1 MLSQAQVSTTA
12 LPSLEMTIIK
22 NYAKII
28 VLTKCR
34 LSFFYYFCK
43 KVFLMDKFFEILD
56 TAIKN
61 DILVKMTLSKPVS
74 KNSELRNIYAKPI
87 LLKDN
92 KMYQFTYRYERRD
105 ETKNFDA
112 AQTMEQVRSLVP
124 ETFQNV
130 SLFTLTED
138 VTLLVSKKG
147 KPTMMCKKVQEN
159 REQDLSHDH
168 EKQRLI
174 DPNKPWWHL
183 LGLTTRE
190 GKVTAD
196 MQHKYK
202 QICKYVEI
210 VDGVMRQTKF
220 DDEIH
225 IADMGAG
232 KGYLTFALYEYLTTH
247 YDKKIEMEGVEIRK
261 DLVLKI
267 NDICKDTRP
276 CVSTKSTIRF
286 VECSIVDYQPS
297 RLDVLIALHA
307 CDTATDDAIL
317 KGIRNNAKLIICAPC
332 CHKQIRREMERSGK
346 TDAITRY
353 GIFLERQAVMITDT
367 IRALVLEY
375 CGYKTQVMEFIEID
389 NTPKNVLLVGRKT
402 DKPVDKEAIAK
413 QIKGLMDQYGIE
425 EHYLWKNLWK
435 NCRAY

>member
-1 MLSQAQVSTTA
+1 M
-12 LPSLEMTIIK
+12 E
-22 NYAKII
+22 
-28 VLTKCR
+28 
-34 LSFFYYFCK
+34 
-43 KVFLMDKFFEILD
+43 KFFEKLD
-56 TAIKN
+56 LAIKN

-74 KNSELRNIYAKPI
+74 KNSELRNIYVKPI
-87 LLKDN
+87 LLKN
-92 KMYQFTYRYERRD
+92 NNMYQFTYRYERRD

-112 AQTMEQVRSLVP
+112 MQTIEQVRSLVP
-124 ETFQNV
+124 EVFQNV
-130 SLFTLTED
+130 SLFTFTED

-147 KPTMMCKKVQEN
+147 KPTLMCKKVQES

-174 DPNKPWWHL
+174 DPTKPWWHL
-183 LGLTTRE
+183 LGLTTRD

-247 YDKKIEMEGVEIRK
+247 YDKKIVMEGVEIRK
-261 DLVLKI
+261 DLVEKI
-267 NDICKDTRP
+267 NDIIQKCQLNDFKF
-276 CVSTKSTIRF
+276 I
-286 VECSIVDYQPS
+286 ENSIESYKPS
-297 RLDVLIALHA
+297 KLDVLIALHA

-332 CHKQIRREMERSGK
+332 CHKQIRHEMEKSGK
-346 TDAITRY
+346 TDAITKY

-375 CGYKTQVMEFIEID
+375 CGYKTQIMEFIEID

-402 DKPVDKEAIAK
+402 DKHIDKEAIAK
-413 QIKGLMDQYGIE
+413 QIKALMEQYGIE

-435 NCRAY
+435 NCRTY

>member
-1 MLSQAQVSTTA
+1 M
-12 LPSLEMTIIK
+12 E
-22 NYAKII
+22 N
-28 VLTKCR
+28 
-34 LSFFYYFCK
+34 
-43 KVFLMDKFFEILD
+43 FFEKLD
-56 TAIKN
+56 STLKN
-61 DILVKMTLSKPVS
+61 DFLVKITLSKPVS
-74 KNSELRNIYAKPI
+74 KNNELRNVYVKPI

-112 AQTMEQVRSLVP
+112 RQTLEQVKNLVP
-124 ETFQNV
+124 EVFQNV

-147 KPTMMCKKVQEN
+147 KPTLMCKKINEK
-159 REQDLSHDH
+159 READLSHDH

-174 DPNKPWWHL
+174 DPTNPWWHL
-183 LGLTTRE
+183 LGLTSRD
-190 GKVTAD
+190 GKVLAD
-196 MQHKYK
+196 MQHKFK

-220 DDEIH
+220 GDEIH

-247 YDKKIEMEGVEIRK
+247 YDKKIVMEGVEIRPE
-261 DLVLKI
+261 LVEKI
-267 NDICKDTRP
+267 NEIIRINA
-276 CVSTKSTIRF
+276 SMINWKSNMQFVHNTIA
-286 VECSIVDYQPS
+286 DYKPS
-297 RLDVLIALHA
+297 KLDVLIALHA

-332 CHKQIRREMERSGK
+332 CHKQVRREMEKSGK
-346 TDAITRY
+346 TDAITKY
-353 GIFLERQAVMITDT
+353 GIFLERQAVMITDA

-402 DKPVDKEAIAK
+402 EQPIDKESIVA
-413 QIKGLMDQYGIE
+413 QIKGLLEQYGIE

-435 NCRAY
+435 NCRTY

>member
-1 MLSQAQVSTTA
+1 MDRFFAKLEN
-12 LPSLEMTIIK
+12 SLKDDSII
-22 NYAKII
+22 
-28 VLTKCR
+28 
-34 LSFFYYFCK
+34 
-43 KVFLMDKFFEILD
+43 
-56 TAIKN
+56 
-61 DILVKMTLSKPVS
+61 KMTLSKPVL
-74 KNSELRNIYAKPI
+74 KNSELRNIYVKPI
-87 LLKDN
+87 LLKNN
-92 KMYQFTYRYERRD
+92 KMCQFTYRYERRD
-105 ETKNFDA
+105 ETKNFDV
-112 AQTMEQVRSLVP
+112 AQTMEQVRSIVP
-124 ETFQNV
+124 EVFQNV

-147 KPTMMCKKVQEN
+147 KPTLMCKKVQEN

-174 DPNKPWWHL
+174 APTNPWWHL
-183 LGLTTRE
+183 LGLTTRD

-247 YDKKIEMEGVEIRK
+247 YDKKIVMEGVEIRK
-261 DLVLKI
+261 DLVEKI
-267 NDICKDTRP
+267 NEIIQKCQLNDFKFI
-276 CVSTKSTIRF
+276 
-286 VECSIVDYQPS
+286 ENSIESYKPS
-297 RLDVLIALHA
+297 KLDVLIALHA

-317 KGIRNNAKLIICAPC
+317 KGIRNNANLIICAPC
-332 CHKQIRREMERSGK
+332 CHKQIRREMEKSGK
-346 TDAITRY
+346 TDAITKF

-402 DKPVDKEAIAK
+402 DKPIDKEAIAA
-413 QIKGLMDQYGIE
+413 QIKKLMEQYGIE

-435 NCRAY
+435 NCRTY

>member
-1 MLSQAQVSTTA
+1 MEGFFEKLETA
-12 LPSLEMTIIK
+12 LK
-22 NYAKII
+22 N
-28 VLTKCR
+28 
-34 LSFFYYFCK
+34 
-43 KVFLMDKFFEILD
+43 
-56 TAIKN
+56 N
-61 DILVKMTLSKPVS
+61 GLVKMTLSKPVS
-74 KNSELRNIYAKPI
+74 KNSDLRNVYVKPI

-112 AQTMEQVRSLVP
+112 SQTMEQVRSLVP
-124 ETFQNV
+124 ADFQNV

-147 KPTMMCKKVQEN
+147 KPTLMCKKINEKRDV
-159 REQDLSHDH
+159 DLSHDH

-174 DPNKPWWHL
+174 DPSNPWWHI
-183 LGLTTRE
+183 LGLTTRD

-196 MQHKYK
+196 MQHKFK

-220 DDEIH
+220 GDEIH

-232 KGYLTFALYEYLTTH
+232 KGYLTFALYECLTRN
-247 YDKKIEMEGVEIRK
+247 YDKKIVMEGVEIRK

-267 NDICKDTRP
+267 NDIIEKCQLNDFKF
-276 CVSTKSTIRF
+276 I
-286 VECSIVDYQPS
+286 ENSIEDYKPS
-297 RLDVLIALHA
+297 KLDVLIALHA

-317 KGIRNNAKLIICAPC
+317 KGIRNNAQLIICAPC
-332 CHKQIRREMERSGK
+332 CHKQIRREMEKSGK
-346 TDAITRY
+346 FDSITRY
-353 GIFLERQAVMITDT
+353 GIFLERQAVMITDAV
-367 IRALVLEY
+367 RALVLEY

-402 DKPVDKEAIAK
+402 DKPVDKEAVSN
-413 QIKGLMDQYGIE
+413 QIRGILEQYGIG
-425 EHYLWKNLWK
+425 EHYLWSKMWRSVRLT
-435 NCRAY
+435 

>member
-1 MLSQAQVSTTA
+1 M
-12 LPSLEMTIIK
+12 E
-22 NYAKII
+22 
-28 VLTKCR
+28 
-34 LSFFYYFCK
+34 
-43 KVFLMDKFFEILD
+43 KFFAKLENSL
-56 TAIKN
+56 N
-61 DILVKMTLSKPVS
+61 DDSIVKMTLSKPVS
-74 KNSELRNIYAKPI
+74 KNSELRNIYVKPI
-87 LLKDN
+87 LLKNN

-112 AQTMEQVRSLVP
+112 TQTMEQMRSLVP
-124 ETFQNV
+124 EVFQNV
-130 SLFTLTED
+130 SLFTITED

-147 KPTMMCKKVQEN
+147 KPTLMCKKVQES

-174 DPNKPWWHL
+174 DPTKPWWHL
-183 LGLTTRE
+183 LGLTTQD

-247 YDKKIEMEGVEIRK
+247 YDKKIVMEGVEIRK
-261 DLVLKI
+261 DLVEKI
-267 NDICKDTRP
+267 NDIIQKCQLNDFKF
-276 CVSTKSTIRF
+276 I
-286 VECSIVDYQPS
+286 ENSIENYQPS
-297 RLDVLIALHA
+297 RFDVLIALHA

-332 CHKQIRREMERSGK
+332 CHKQIRHEMEKSGK

-353 GIFLERQAVMITDT
+353 GIFLERQAVMITDA

-413 QIKGLMDQYGIE
+413 QIKALMEQYGIE

-435 NCRAY
+435 NCRTY

>member
-1 MLSQAQVSTTA
+1 M
-12 LPSLEMTIIK
+12 E
-22 NYAKII
+22 
-28 VLTKCR
+28 
-34 LSFFYYFCK
+34 
-43 KVFLMDKFFEILD
+43 KFFEKLD
-56 TAIKN
+56 LAIKN
-61 DILVKMTLSKPVS
+61 DILVKITLSKPVS
-74 KNSELRNIYAKPI
+74 KNSELSNIYVKPI
-87 LLKDN
+87 LLKNN

-112 AQTMEQVRSLVP
+112 TQTIEQVRSLVP
-124 ETFQNV
+124 EVFQNV

-147 KPTMMCKKVQEN
+147 KPTLMCKKVQES

-174 DPNKPWWHL
+174 DPTKPWWHL
-183 LGLTTRE
+183 LGLTTQD

-247 YDKKIEMEGVEIRK
+247 YDKKIVMEGVEIRK
-261 DLVLKI
+261 DLVEKI
-267 NDICKDTRP
+267 NDIIQKCQLNDFKF
-276 CVSTKSTIRF
+276 I
-286 VECSIVDYQPS
+286 ENSIENYQPS

-332 CHKQIRREMERSGK
+332 CHKQIRHEMEKSGK
-346 TDAITRY
+346 TDAITKY

-413 QIKGLMDQYGIE
+413 QIKALMEQYGIE

-435 NCRAY
+435 NCRTY

>member
-1 MLSQAQVSTTA
+1 MEGFFEKLETA
-12 LPSLEMTIIK
+12 LK
-22 NYAKII
+22 NN
-28 VLTKCR
+28 
-34 LSFFYYFCK
+34 S
-43 KVFLMDKFFEILD
+43 
-56 TAIKN
+56 
-61 DILVKMTLSKPVS
+61 LVKMTLSKPVS
-74 KNSELRNIYAKPI
+74 KISDLRNVYVKPI

-112 AQTMEQVRSLVP
+112 SQTMEQVRSLVP
-124 ETFQNV
+124 ADFQNV

-147 KPTMMCKKVQEN
+147 KPTLMCKKINEK
-159 REQDLSHDH
+159 REVDLSHDH

-174 DPNKPWWHL
+174 DPSNPWWHL
-183 LGLTTRE
+183 LGLTTRD

-196 MQHKYK
+196 MQHKFK

-220 DDEIH
+220 GDEIH

-232 KGYLTFALYEYLTTH
+232 KGYLTFALYEYLTRN
-247 YDKKIEMEGVEIRK
+247 YDKKIVMEGVEIRK

-267 NDICKDTRP
+267 NDIIEKCQLNDFKF
-276 CVSTKSTIRF
+276 I
-286 VECSIVDYQPS
+286 ENSIEDYKPS
-297 RLDVLIALHA
+297 KLDVLIALHA

-332 CHKQIRREMERSGK
+332 CHKQIRREMEKSGK
-346 TDAITRY
+346 FDSITRY
-353 GIFLERQAVMITDT
+353 GIFLERQAVMITDAV
-367 IRALVLEY
+367 RALVLEY

-402 DKPVDKEAIAK
+402 DKPVDKEAVSN
-413 QIKGLMDQYGIE
+413 QIRGILEQYGIG
-425 EHYLWKNLWK
+425 EHYLWSKMWRNVRLT
-435 NCRAY
+435 

>member
-1 MLSQAQVSTTA
+1 
-12 LPSLEMTIIK
+12 
-22 NYAKII
+22 
-28 VLTKCR
+28 
-34 LSFFYYFCK
+34 
-43 KVFLMDKFFEILD
+43 
-56 TAIKN
+56 
-61 DILVKMTLSKPVS
+61 
-74 KNSELRNIYAKPI
+74 
-87 LLKDN
+87 
-92 KMYQFTYRYERRD
+92 MYQFTYRYERRD

-112 AQTMEQVRSLVP
+112 TQTIEQVRSLVP
-124 ETFQNV
+124 EVFQNV
-130 SLFTLTED
+130 SLFTITED

-147 KPTMMCKKVQEN
+147 KPTLMCKKVQES

-174 DPNKPWWHL
+174 DPTKPWWHL
-183 LGLTTRE
+183 LGLTTQD

-247 YDKKIEMEGVEIRK
+247 YDKKIVMEGVEIRK
-261 DLVLKI
+261 DLVEKI
-267 NDICKDTRP
+267 NEIIQKCQLNDFKFI
-276 CVSTKSTIRF
+276 
-286 VECSIVDYQPS
+286 ENSIESYKPS
-297 RLDVLIALHA
+297 KLDVLIALHA

-332 CHKQIRREMERSGK
+332 CHKQIRHEMEKSGK
-346 TDAITRY
+346 TDAITKY

-375 CGYKTQVMEFIEID
+375 CGYKTQIMEFIEID

-402 DKPVDKEAIAK
+402 DKHIDKEAIAK
-413 QIKGLMDQYGIE
+413 QIKALMEQYGIE

-435 NCRAY
+435 NCRTY

>member
-1 MLSQAQVSTTA
+1 M
-12 LPSLEMTIIK
+12 E
-22 NYAKII
+22 
-28 VLTKCR
+28 
-34 LSFFYYFCK
+34 
-43 KVFLMDKFFEILD
+43 KFFEKLD
-56 TAIKN
+56 AALKN
-61 DILVKMTLSKPVS
+61 GSIVKMTLSKPVS
-74 KNSELRNIYAKPI
+74 KNSDLRNIYIKPI

-92 KMYQFTYRYERRD
+92 KMYQFIYRYERRD

-112 AQTMEQVRSLVP
+112 KQTMEQVRNLVP

-147 KPTMMCKKVQEN
+147 KPTLMCKKINESRDV
-159 REQDLSHDH
+159 DLSHDH

-174 DPNKPWWHL
+174 DPSKPWWHL
-183 LGLTTRE
+183 LGLTTRD

-196 MQHKYK
+196 MQHKFK

-220 DDEIH
+220 GDEIH

-247 YDKKIEMEGVEIRK
+247 YDKKIVMEGVEIRK
-261 DLVLKI
+261 DLVEKI
-267 NDICKDTRP
+267 NEI
-276 CVSTKSTIRF
+276 IRISRINEIRRISNIQF
-286 VECSIVDYQPS
+286 VQNSIEDYKPEN
-297 RLDVLIALHA
+297 LDVLIALHA

-332 CHKQIRREMERSGK
+332 CHKQIRREMEKSGK
-346 TDAITRY
+346 TDSITKY
-353 GIFLERQAVMITDT
+353 GIFLERQAVMITDAV
-367 IRALVLEY
+367 RALVLEY

-389 NTPKNVLLVGRKT
+389 NTPKNVLLVGRKS
-402 DKPVDKEAIAK
+402 DKPVDKEAVAK
-413 QIKGLMDQYGIE
+413 QIKYLLSQYGVG

-435 NCRAY
+435 KFH

>member
-1 MLSQAQVSTTA
+1 M
-12 LPSLEMTIIK
+12 E
-22 NYAKII
+22 
-28 VLTKCR
+28 
-34 LSFFYYFCK
+34 
-43 KVFLMDKFFEILD
+43 KFFEKLD
-56 TAIKN
+56 LAIKN

-74 KNSELRNIYAKPI
+74 KNSELRNIYVKPI
-87 LLKDN
+87 LLKNN

-112 AQTMEQVRSLVP
+112 TQTIEQVRSLVP
-124 ETFQNV
+124 EVFQNV

-147 KPTMMCKKVQEN
+147 MPTLMCKKVQES
-159 REQDLSHDH
+159 REQEFSHDH

-174 DPNKPWWHL
+174 DPTKPWWHL
-183 LGLTTRE
+183 LGLTTQD

-247 YDKKIEMEGVEIRK
+247 YDKKIVMEGVEIRK
-261 DLVLKI
+261 DLVEKI
-267 NDICKDTRP
+267 NDIIQKCQLNDFKF
-276 CVSTKSTIRF
+276 I
-286 VECSIVDYQPS
+286 ENSIENYQLS

-332 CHKQIRREMERSGK
+332 CHKQIRHEMEKSGK
-346 TDAITRY
+346 TDAITKY

-413 QIKGLMDQYGIE
+413 QIKALMEQYGIE

-435 NCRAY
+435 NCRTY

>member
-1 MLSQAQVSTTA
+1 M
-12 LPSLEMTIIK
+12 E
-22 NYAKII
+22 
-28 VLTKCR
+28 
-34 LSFFYYFCK
+34 
-43 KVFLMDKFFEILD
+43 KFFAKVENSLKDNSI
-56 TAIKN
+56 
-61 DILVKMTLSKPVS
+61 VKMTLSKPVS
-74 KNSELRNIYAKPI
+74 KNNELRNVYVKPI

-92 KMYQFTYRYERRD
+92 KMYQFTFRYERRD

-112 AQTMEQVRSLVP
+112 RQTLEQVKNLVP
-124 ETFQNV
+124 EVFQNV

-147 KPTMMCKKVQEN
+147 KPTLMCKKINEK
-159 REQDLSHDH
+159 READLSHDH

-174 DPNKPWWHL
+174 DPTNPWWHL
-183 LGLTTRE
+183 LGLTTRD
-190 GKVTAD
+190 GKVIAD
-196 MQHKYK
+196 MQHKFK

-232 KGYLTFALYEYLTTH
+232 KGYLTFALYEYLTKN
-247 YDKKIEMEGVEIRK
+247 YDKKIVMEGVEIRK

-267 NDICKDTRP
+267 NDIIGQCKLQNF
-276 CVSTKSTIRF
+276 KFI
-286 VECSIVDYQPS
+286 ENSIEDYKPS
-297 RLDVLIALHA
+297 NLDVLIALHA

-332 CHKQIRREMERSGK
+332 CHKQVRREMEKSGK
-346 TDAITRY
+346 TDAMTRY
-353 GIFLERQAVMITDT
+353 GIFLERQAVMITDAV
-367 IRALVLEY
+367 RALVLEY
-375 CGYKTQVMEFIEID
+375 CGYKTQVMEFIEYD

-402 DKPVDKEAIAK
+402 DKAVDKERVAAE
-413 QIKGLMDQYGIE
+413 IKTLLDQYGIE

-435 NCRAY
+435 NCRTY

>member
-1 MLSQAQVSTTA
+1 M
-12 LPSLEMTIIK
+12 E
-22 NYAKII
+22 
-28 VLTKCR
+28 
-34 LSFFYYFCK
+34 
-43 KVFLMDKFFEILD
+43 KFFEKLD
-56 TAIKN
+56 LAIKN
-61 DILVKMTLSKPVS
+61 DILVKMTLSKPVL
-74 KNSELRNIYAKPI
+74 KNSELRNIYVKPI
-87 LLKDN
+87 LLKNN

-112 AQTMEQVRSLVP
+112 TQTIEQVRSLVP
-124 ETFQNV
+124 EVFQNV

-147 KPTMMCKKVQEN
+147 KPTLMCKKVQEN

-174 DPNKPWWHL
+174 DPTKPWWHL
-183 LGLTTRE
+183 LGLTTQD

-247 YDKKIEMEGVEIRK
+247 YDKKIVMEGVEIRK
-261 DLVLKI
+261 DLVEKI
-267 NDICKDTRP
+267 NDIIQKCQLNDFKF
-276 CVSTKSTIRF
+276 I
-286 VECSIVDYQPS
+286 ENSIENYQPS

-332 CHKQIRREMERSGK
+332 CHKQIRHEMEKSGK
-346 TDAITRY
+346 TDAITKY

-413 QIKGLMDQYGIE
+413 QIKALMEQYGIE

-435 NCRAY
+435 NCRTY

>member
-1 MLSQAQVSTTA
+1 M
-12 LPSLEMTIIK
+12 E
-22 NYAKII
+22 
-28 VLTKCR
+28 
-34 LSFFYYFCK
+34 
-43 KVFLMDKFFEILD
+43 KFFAKLENSLADNSI
-56 TAIKN
+56 I
-61 DILVKMTLSKPVS
+61 KMTLSKPVS
-74 KNSELRNIYAKPI
+74 KNNDLRNIYVKPI

-112 AQTMEQVRSLVP
+112 SQTMEQVRSLVP
-124 ETFQNV
+124 ADFQNV

-147 KPTMMCKKVQEN
+147 KPTLMCKKINEKRDV
-159 REQDLSHDH
+159 DLSHDH

-174 DPNKPWWHL
+174 DPSNPWWHL
-183 LGLTTRE
+183 LGLTTRD

-196 MQHKYK
+196 MQHKFK

-220 DDEIH
+220 GDEIH

-232 KGYLTFALYEYLTTH
+232 KGYLTFALYEYLTRN
-247 YDKKIEMEGVEIRK
+247 YDKKIVMEGVEIRK

-267 NDICKDTRP
+267 NDIIEKCQLNDFKF
-276 CVSTKSTIRF
+276 I
-286 VECSIVDYQPS
+286 ENSIENYNPS
-297 RLDVLIALHA
+297 KLDVLIALHA

-317 KGIRNNAKLIICAPC
+317 KGIRNNAQLIICAPC
-332 CHKQIRREMERSGK
+332 CHKQIRREIEKSGK
-346 TDAITRY
+346 FDSITRY
-353 GIFLERQAVMITDT
+353 GIFLERQAVMITDAV
-367 IRALVLEY
+367 RALVLEY

-402 DKPVDKEAIAK
+402 DKPVDKEAVSN
-413 QIKGLMDQYGIE
+413 QIRGILEQYGIG
-425 EHYLWKNLWK
+425 EHYLWSKMWRNVRLT
-435 NCRAY
+435 